1 MAVVLPFKALRF
13 SPQHV
18 PDIREVIC
26 PPYDVIDAAAQADY
40 YQKNKNNI
48 VRIELGKETADDG
61 PNNNRYTRAAQ
72 YLADWTNKGILNQD
86 SDPSFYLYQMEYSL
100 PKTGKKT
107 LTGFFGR
114 VRLEEIGLGKIFP
127 HEFTF
132 PKAKK
137 DRLELM
143 RACRANTSPIFMLYA
158 DKKGE
163 VIRLLT
169 ETARKSL
176 PRNDFDWETGI
187 HHRLWQISDPEA
199 VEAVSKNLID
209 LPLFIADGHHRYE
222 TALTYMNEI
231 REKEPGMGEQPQ
243 DSVMVFC
250 ANMDDAG
257 MSLLPIH
264 RVILNP
270 LPIKRDVMD
279 KRLEDLFQ
287 RSEYPFG
294 DSEPDARKRLF
305 EAMASRAGDRTVFG
319 MYAQN
324 EKVYHLLTL
333 KKEATPKIEK
343 TLDGLDSTLF
353 QKIILE
359 QVFGI
364 SNLADQKE
372 QQVQFKKGDEP
383 AVELVRKG
391 TAGLAFFL
399 NPVRIDQFRKVV
411 LSGDRMPQKTTFFYP
426 KPLTGLVI
434 NKF

>member
-1 MAVVLPFKALRF
+1 MADMLPFKALRF
-13 SPQHV
+13 NPKYA

-40 YQKNKNNI
+40 YKKHENNI
-48 VRIELGKETADDG
+48 IRIELGKEAATDG
-61 PNNNRYTRAAQ
+61 PDENRYTRAARF
-72 YLADWTNKGILNQD
+72 LAEWIDKGILKKD
-86 SDPSFYLYQMEYSL
+86 PDPSFYLYELEYSL

-114 VRLEEIGLGKIFP
+114 VKLEEIGKGNIFP

-163 VIRLLT
+163 VIHPLT
-169 ETARKSL
+169 EAAQKTA
-176 PRNDFDWETGI
+176 PQNNFDWEAGI
-187 HHRLWQISDPEA
+187 HHKLWKISDPAA
-199 VEAVSKNLID
+199 VEAVSKNLSG

-222 TALTYMNEI
+222 TALNYKNEMN
-231 REKEPGMGEQPQ
+231 EKEPGTGDQPH

-270 LPIKRDVMD
+270 LPIEKAEMD
-279 KRLEDLFQ
+279 KRLGDLFE

-294 DSEPDARKRLF
+294 DSEPAARERLF

-319 MYAQN
+319 MYARN

-333 KKEATPKIEK
+333 KKEAAPKIEK
-343 TLDGLDSTLF
+343 TLDGLDSSLF

-359 QVFGI
+359 QVFEI
-364 SNLADQKE
+364 SNLAEQKE
-372 QQVQFKKGDEP
+372 KQVQFKKGDEP
-383 AVELVRKG
+383 AVEMVRKG

-399 NPVRIDQFRKVV
+399 NPVRIDQFREVV
-411 LSGDRMPQKTTFFYP
+411 LSGERMPQKTTFFYP
-426 KPLTGLVI
+426 KPVTGLVI